1 MYYSAR
7 RRPDPEKRL
16 TAIDVV
22 CIVLV
27 IAALVALVAW
37 VIANAGGGHFV
48 T

>member
-7 RRPDPEKRL
+7 RRPDPEPRL

-27 IAALVALVAW
+27 VAALVALVGW
-37 VIANAGGGHFV
+37 VVANAGGGHLL